1 MKKFSF
7 RLEKVLQYKK
17 VIEGNKKKELAKHV
31 SAYNKVQEEMNGVI
45 KQKQQ
50 ILTHMNEEGLKDM
63 QFLTLSKQSFFGIE
77 QTLINGK
84 IKLKNIQKQI
94 DKAREAYLVA
104 KQERE
109 SLEKLKEKAYSAYL
123 KEVKKEEAKVIEAY
137 SMRMWQE
144 RNTKEYEWT

>member
-7 RLEKVLQYKK
+7 RLEKVLEYKK
-17 VIEGNKKKELAKHV
+17 VIEENKKKELAKHV
-31 SAYNKVQEEMNGVI
+31 SAYNKVQEEMNKAT

-50 ILTHMNEEGLKDM
+50 MLTHINEEGFKDM
-63 QFLTLSKQSFFGIE
+63 QYLTLSRQSFFGIE

-84 IKLKNIQKQI
+84 IKLKIIQKQI

-109 SLEKLKEKAYSAYL
+109 SLDKLKKKAYSLYL
-123 KEVKKEEAKVIEAY
+123 KEVQKEEAKVIEAY
-137 SMRMWQE
+137 SIHMWQE
-144 RNTKEYEWT
+144 ENSKEYE